1 MTPESTGPF
10 RKSSYSGA
18 QGDCVEVAPTSTG
31 GRAVRDSK
39 SQHGPSLYLS
49 PEGWQAFLA
58 GAKNGSLGS

>member
-31 GRAVRDSK
+31 GRAIRDSK
-39 SQHGPSLYLS
+39 DQHS
-49 PEGWQAFLA
+49 PHLHVTPASWHAFLA
-58 GAKNGSLGS
+58 GAKNGSL